1 MEAAAAQ
8 IKRQAVVVVH
18 GQGLQRPMQNVR
30 ELASILWTLDP
41 GAPSPEE
48 VPRKSWT
55 VPDERTGLFDLQ
67 RITTPPVD
75 ERKTDFYELYYSD
88 LLDDTPFRKLQRW
101 LTRLLTIEADD
112 VTAEMRW
119 PWQAFWILTML
130 LVLVAV
136 AFVVQVPNVLRAD
149 LIAPLVAPV
158 AVLAWTLIVVALL
171 LTLVPRFLSRLKW
184 FPRAPA
190 LLIVFLV
197 GVAIGIFY
205 WATPGVWLGA
215 ILGYLI
221 YFSSSTFLPLFGDAA
236 SYLSAHKETVRS
248 RQAVR
253 ERGLQ
258 LLLALH
264 NDPAIERVVIIA
276 HSLGSVVAYDL
287 LHFLWHAVGAS
298 STNEPDETAYK
309 RFVKISDFIE
319 THRSTPEWSPEQI
332 AEYREHQWSVFD
344 ALRRQQ
350 AKTDEAGKVVRQAG
364 WKISDFVSL
373 GSPLASAQFLVASGA
388 ADFKRMKDE
397 RIITT
402 CPPEDP
408 IFYATQEGKRSIQHA
423 SVFSVVRWTNI
434 YDEFHPI
441 FFLLGD
447 VISGRVG
454 GPDRFGKGVVDHRV
468 TIRKRG
474 WFPRVVT
481 HNHYWHDASS
491 DAGRPS
497 AHIDVLRTAV
507 ALYVGLTGTKPS

>member
-1 MEAAAAQ
+1 M
-8 IKRQAVVVVH
+8 VVH

-30 ELASILWTLDP
+30 ELASVLWTLDAGAP
-41 GAPSPEE
+41 GAEE
-48 VPRKSWT
+48 IPRKSWT

-67 RITTPPVD
+67 RITTPAVD

-130 LVLVAV
+130 LVFVAV
-136 AFVVQVPNVLRAD
+136 GFVVQLPNVLNAD
-149 LIAPLVAPV
+149 LIAPLVAPI
-158 AVLAWTLIVVALL
+158 AIIPWALIVVALL
-171 LTLVPRFLSRLKW
+171 LTLVPRFLPKLKW
-184 FPRAPA
+184 FPRALG

-197 GVAIGIFY
+197 GLAIGIFY
-205 WATPGVWLGA
+205 WATPGVRFGA
-215 ILGYLI
+215 ILAYLI

-236 SYLSAHKETVRS
+236 SYLSAQKETVRS

-264 NDPAIERVVIIA
+264 NDPAIERVIIIA

-298 STNEPDETAYK
+298 STNEPDEKVYEQ
-309 RFVKISDFIE
+309 FVKVSDFIE
-319 THRSTPEWSPEQI
+319 THRSKVEWSPELI
-332 AEYREHQWSVFD
+332 TEYRERQWNVFD
-344 ALRRQQ
+344 ALRQQQ
-350 AKTDEAGKVVRQAG
+350 AKTDEAGNVVQPAG

-388 ADFKRMKDE
+388 VDFKRMKDE

-402 CPPEDP
+402 CPPEDG
-408 IFYATQEGKRSIQHA
+408 IFYSTHEGKRSVQHA

-434 YDEFHPI
+434 YDQFHPI

-454 GPDRFGKGVVDHRV
+454 GLDRFGQGVDDHQV
-468 TIRKRG
+468 VIRKRG
-474 WFPRVVT
+474 WFSRFVT
-481 HNHYWHDASS
+481 HNDYWHDTSS
-491 DAGRPS
+491 DGGPPS
-497 AHIDVLRTAV
+497 PHIGVLRKA
-507 ALYVGLTGTKPS
+507 ADLYVGLTGRKPS